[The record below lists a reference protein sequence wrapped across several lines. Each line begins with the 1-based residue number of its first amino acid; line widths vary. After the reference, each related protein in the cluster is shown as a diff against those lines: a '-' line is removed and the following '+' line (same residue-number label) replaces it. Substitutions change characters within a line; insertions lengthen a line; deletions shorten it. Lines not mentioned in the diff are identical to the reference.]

1 MTQLLDEKN
10 VQYDSG
16 YYIRSMSFP
25 RESFL
30 VTLEKGEDNWIIAK
44 CPELNVVTQGKTY
57 DEAER
62 NAIDAIELV
71 LDDSEKTKQFSIS
84 VRRLS

>member
-1 MTQLLDEKN
+1 MTQLLDEN
-10 VQYDSG
+10 VKYDSG
-16 YYIRSMSFP
+16 HYIRSVSFP

-30 VTLEKGEDNWIIAK
+30 VTLEKGEDGWIVAK
-44 CPELNVVTQGKTY
+44 CMELAVVTQGKTY

-62 NAIDAIELV
+62 NAVDAIELV